1 MQSEIKAAGL
11 AAMECRMESYQS
23 GAFSFPAL
31 VSELETTFNGITG
44 ISAEQ
49 RDQFFRIWETLEE
62 VNALTLDAGDSE
74 PRPEHN
80 STIAEAFLAL
90 QRWIENERT

>member
-11 AAMECRMESYQS
+11 AAMERRMESYQS

-31 VSELETTFNGITG
+31 VSETTFNGITG